1 MIHLHFT
8 SGIFGLQVYKVYKV
22 YTVFSIREKLPSLS
36 KIYAGVAIFKNI
48 LLSLKINW
56 SKWIIILYYI
66 I

>member
-48 LLSLKINW
+48 LLSLKIN
-56 SKWIIILYYI
+56 
-66 I
+66 